1 MSQQG
6 TPQQFRMDGQGA
18 QSGDKG
24 QGRGFQ
30 AGGPTGPYPVGEVG
44 GGSQQG
50 HPSAPGSPTQQGP
63 VFTTDQLTQIAQ
75 IFRLGLEP
83 VVRDLTTR
91 LDSLQA
97 QVTRVPQG
105 GTVAAAGA
113 RPVLADPSLS
123 SGLSSEPSGFGEMP
137 PTSPGP
143 VFAEQGQAAGIS
155 SVRQT
160 QGSPPRGASP
170 PGLPRGGKRRDD
182 DEREGRDIFSKS
194 EKWLPPMPVIDFSKW
209 RTRADEV
216 LGFSDYVQAL
226 RAWVSL
232 GSDIFAWEISQCSVG
247 NRRSTCLC

>member
-6 TPQQFRMDGQGA
+6 TPQQFRMDGQGT

-50 HPSAPGSPTQQGP
+50 QPSAPGSPTQQGP

-113 RPVLADPSLS
+113 RPVPVDPSLS
-123 SGLSSEPSGFGEMP
+123 SGLSSGPSRFGEMP

-143 VFAEQGQAAGIS
+143 AFAEQGQAAGIS

-160 QGSPPRGASP
+160 QGSPPRAASP
-170 PGLPRGGKRRDD
+170 PGLPRGGERRDD
-182 DEREGRDIFSKS
+182 DE
-194 EKWLPPMPVIDFSKW
+194 
-209 RTRADEV
+209 
-216 LGFSDYVQAL
+216 
-226 RAWVSL
+226 
-232 GSDIFAWEISQCSVG
+232 
-247 NRRSTCLC
+247 